1 MSTSIERSVPPN
13 RTLLRGWP
21 PLLVLPTLVAI
32 LAPAETSR
40 WAYMWLLAVA
50 IFIGCKWL
58 TWRRTPAPGATPLR
72 HLGYLFAWPGLDATT
87 FLNPALQPIRP
98 RLAEWLFA
106 SFKLLAGVTMLFGVV
121 RFVPAEFPYLAGW
134 LGMVGLAMVL
144 HFGIFHLLSCA
155 WRRAGVDAKPLMD
168 WPLAAPG
175 LADFWGRRWNTA
187 FRDLTHRFLFR
198 SFVRWFG
205 PRWAVGAGFLFSG
218 LVHEAVISLPAGG
231 GYGGPTLF
239 FAIQGLALLFERN
252 RFGRRIGLGRGVRGR
267 LFTGVVLLAPAV
279 ALFHPP
285 FVLGI
290 VVPFLAA
297 LGAF

>member
-1 MSTSIERSVPPN
+1 MSTVIDSPTPPKP
-13 RTLLRGWP
+13 TPIRGWL
-21 PLLVLPTLVAI
+21 PLLVLPALAAALV
-32 LAPAETSR
+32 PAETPR
-40 WAYMWLLAVA
+40 WAFMWVLAVA

-58 TWRRTPAPGATPLR
+58 TWRRTPAPDASPIR
-72 HLGYLFAWPGLDATT
+72 HLGYLFAWPGLDAAA
-87 FLNPALQPIRP
+87 FLNPALKPNRP
-98 RLAEWLFA
+98 WPVEWLFA
-106 SFKLLAGVTMLFGVV
+106 CFKLLAGVIVLFGIV
-121 RFVPAEFPYLAGW
+121 RLVPAEFPYLAGW
-134 LGMVGLAMVL
+134 LGMVGLALVL
-144 HFGIFHLLSCA
+144 HFGVFHLLSCA

-168 WPLAAPG
+168 WPLAATN

-198 SFVRWFG
+198 PFVRWFG

-231 GYGGPTLF
+231 GYGGPTVF
-239 FAIQGLALLFERN
+239 FATQGLALLFERS
-252 RFGRRIGLGRGVRGR
+252 RAGRRIGLGRGLRGR

-297 LGAF
+297 LGAL